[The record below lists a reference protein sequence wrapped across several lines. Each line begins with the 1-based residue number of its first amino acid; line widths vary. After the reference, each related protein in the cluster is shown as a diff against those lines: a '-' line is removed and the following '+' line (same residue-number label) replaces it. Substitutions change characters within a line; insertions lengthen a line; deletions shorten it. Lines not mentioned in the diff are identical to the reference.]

1 VVGHG
6 PPKVN
11 AAAPG
16 HGLGWSIDWL
26 PYGRLLVTGKE
37 LLRREPDGS
46 LVRHTDLSGI
56 SSFGWNEIVVD
67 GRGHIYVNSIQF
79 GFLAG
84 EPPTSGIIALVTPD
98 GAARQVADGIAFPNG
113 MVVTPDNATLIVAES
128 MAGCLSAFDI
138 AADGSLS
145 NRRVWAASLGPDG
158 LCLDAEGALWVGTAD
173 VRLASGRDDARRG
186 AARGSARAARC
197 SSGASTTARSS
208 PPCWADRTARRCSC
222 WRPNGAV
229 SSG

>member
-1 VVGHG
+1 
-6 PPKVN
+6 
-11 AAAPG
+11 
-16 HGLGWSIDWL
+16 LQID
-26 PYGRLLVTGKE
+26 
-37 LLRREPDGS
+37 
-46 LVRHTDLSGI
+46 VRDVRGTLTCVCGC
-56 SSFGWNEIVVD
+56 E

-84 EPPTSGIIALVTPD
+84 EPPTAGIIALVTLD
-98 GAARQVADGIAFPNG
+98 GTARQVAGDLAFPNG

-128 MAGCLSAFDI
+128 MAARLSAFDI

-145 NRRVWAASLGPDG
+145 NRRVWPAGLGPDG
-158 LCLDAEGALWVGTAD
+158 LCLDAEGAIWVGTAD
-173 VRLASGRDDARRG
+173 VRLASGRDDAPQGRS
-186 AARGSARAARC
+186 RGSARAARC
-197 SSGASTTARSS
+197 RSGSSTTARSS